1 MFHHETIGRS
11 GRGGATQSPFGEPSL
26 LHDFIKLEAR
36 ILRHTVIRVR
46 SILQGIPMVSTYL
59 SYNLVNRDIKAS
71 LNRTVSDPIVAR
83 QTEYFKEN
91 IGKVSTLEEFLDD
104 YQLYSYAMKAHGLEE
119 MTYAKAFMKK
129 VLASDLSDEK
139 SFANQLT
146 DERYRNFAASFQ
158 FSAEKTDLQ
167 TDAQQTMLLEKYEAS
182 LAAQSDTLEAD
193 AFYYEA
199 MIDKVTNVSGLVNN
213 SRLMTFAL
221 DAFGIDGT
229 YYTKD
234 HLTKILT
241 SDTSDPDSYVN
252 QMVANGAPNAAKFL
266 KLAQAFDFN
275 TDGSLS
281 GATAQTA
288 AQKEAIVSL
297 YVDEEQIYVTD
308 YYRQRERAYYEQKI
322 STITTV
328 DELTAD
334 TRLFNYVKT
343 AFELGSMGASTFK
356 QLVTSDTSDPDS
368 YAATNG
374 GDAWVAVAGK
384 FNFAADG
391 TVDSG
396 MSAQGSTQLASTHS
410 GFSAHYDDADEERK
424 DALIDLFKTNIAE
437 VENVDKLL
445 ADTTMR
451 IILQRTFG
459 FEANEFSARELKRA
473 LTSDFTDPNS
483 FANKSKD
490 TRLIEMSKL
499 FNFDSAGN
507 AAVPLQA
514 HNSLTATMIAKQY
527 VINEVRFLSATEKTE
542 AREKAQKAA
551 ENYQAKIQ
559 SIDTVGKL
567 LADRE
572 VLDVVIGAYGL
583 DSAAVTDDFLKQ
595 AFGSDLSDPKSFVNQ
610 QTDNRW
616 AELVASFNFDA
627 QGKLTRQTIGTI
639 QQRGETME
647 TVNKYLRQTLEETEG
662 QSNEAVRLALYFQR
676 TAPTITDA
684 YGLIAD
690 DALMAVFR
698 TTFGYS
704 DEFSNMNV
712 DQQARIIGENMKLA
726 DLQDPAKLERFLQ
739 RYSAMYDT
747 ENATSSSSALSI
759 LSGGSAGISA
769 DLLFSLSQLK
779 A

>member
-1 MFHHETIGRS
+1 
-11 GRGGATQSPFGEPSL
+11 
-26 LHDFIKLEAR
+26 
-36 ILRHTVIRVR
+36 
-46 SILQGIPMVSTYL
+46 MVSTYL

-71 LNRTVSDPIVAR
+71 LNRTASDPIVTR

-129 VLASDLSDEK
+129 VLESDLSDDA

-158 FSAEKTDLQ
+158 FSAQATDLQ
-167 TDAQQTMLLEKYEAS
+167 TEAQQTELLEKYEAS
-182 LAAQSDTLEAD
+182 LAAESDTLEAE
-193 AFYYEA
+193 AYYYEV

-213 SRLMTFAL
+213 SRLMNFVL
-221 DAFGIDGT
+221 DAYGIDGT

-234 HLTKILT
+234 HLTQILT

-252 QMVANGAPNAAKFL
+252 QLVTNGAANAASFL

-275 TDGSLS
+275 EDGTLA
-281 GATAQTA
+281 GTTAQTA
-288 AQKEAIVSL
+288 AQKEATVSL
-297 YVDEEQIYVTD
+297 YVEEEQTYVTD
-308 YYRQRERAYYEQKI
+308 YYRQRERAYYESKI
-322 STITTV
+322 STITSV

-334 TRLFNYVKT
+334 TRLFEYVRT
-343 AFELGSMGASTFK
+343 AFELGSMSASTFK
-356 QLVTSDTSDPDS
+356 SIVTSDTSDPNS

-384 FNFAADG
+384 FNFASDG

-396 MSAQGSTQLASTHS
+396 MTAQGSTQLASTHS
-410 GFSAHYDDADEERK
+410 GFSTYYDDADVDQK
-424 DALIDLFKTNIAE
+424 QDLIDLFKTNVSEA
-437 VENVDKLL
+437 ENVDDLL
-445 ADTTMR
+445 SDTTMR
-451 IILQRTFG
+451 LILQRTFG
-459 FEANEFSARELKRA
+459 FDSNEFSTSELKKA

-483 FANKSKD
+483 YANKSKD

-499 FNFDSAGN
+499 FNFDSEGN

-527 VINEVRFLSATEKTE
+527 VINQVRFLEDPERTEVRETATEK
-542 AREKAQKAA
+542 AEK
-551 ENYQAKIQ
+551 YQEKIQ
-559 SIDTVGKL
+559 SVDSVSQL
-567 LADRE
+567 LADRD
-572 VLDVVIGAYGL
+572 VVDVVIGAFGF
-583 DSAAVTDDFLKQ
+583 DPEEVTDDFLKQ
-595 AFGSDLSDPKSFVNQ
+595 AFASDLSDPKSFVNLQ
-610 QTDNRW
+610 SDSRW

-627 QGKLTRQTIGTI
+627 EGNLTRETIGTV
-639 QQRGETME
+639 QQRGEVME
-647 TVNKYLRQTLEETEG
+647 TVNKYLRQTLEEAEG
-662 QSNEAVRLALYFQR
+662 ESNEAVRLALYFQR
-676 TAPTITDA
+676 TAPTVTDA

-704 DEFSNMNV
+704 DEFSNMDV
-712 DQQARIIGENMKLA
+712 DQQARIIEENMDLA
-726 DLQDPAKLERFLQ
+726 DLQDPEKLERFLQ
-739 RYSAMYDT
+739 RYTAMYDT
-747 ENATSSSSALSI
+747 ESGVIDSSALTI
-759 LSGGSAGISA
+759 LSGGSGSISA
-769 DLLFSLSQLK
+769 DLLFSLAQLK

>member
-1 MFHHETIGRS
+1 
-11 GRGGATQSPFGEPSL
+11 
-26 LHDFIKLEAR
+26 
-36 ILRHTVIRVR
+36 
-46 SILQGIPMVSTYL
+46 MVSTYL

-71 LNRTVSDPIVAR
+71 LVRTVADPLVAR

-91 IGKVSTLEEFLDD
+91 IGKVSSVEEFLDD

-129 VLASDLSDEK
+129 VLDSDLSDED

-158 FSAEKTDLQ
+158 FSTEATDLQ
-167 TDAQQTMLLEKYEAS
+167 TDSQQAILLERYEAS
-182 LAAQSDTLEAD
+182 LTAQSDTLEAE
-193 AFYYEA
+193 AFYYET
-199 MIDKVTNVSGLVNN
+199 MIDKITNVSGLVNN

-221 DAFGIDGT
+221 DAYGIDGT

-234 HLTKILT
+234 HLTQILT
-241 SDTSDPDSYVN
+241 SDTSDPGSYVN
-252 QMVANGAPNAAKFL
+252 QMVANGAANAASFL
-266 KLAQAFDFN
+266 KMAQAFDFN
-275 TDGSLS
+275 TDGTLS

-288 AQKEAIVSL
+288 AQKEATVSL

-334 TRLFNYVKT
+334 TRLFTYVRT
-343 AFELGSMGASTFK
+343 AFELGSMSASTFK
-356 QLVTSDTSDPDS
+356 QIVTSDTSDPGS

-374 GDAWVAVAGK
+374 GDAWVAIAGK
-384 FNFAADG
+384 FNFASDG
-391 TVDSG
+391 TVDAG

-410 GFSAHYDDADEERK
+410 GFSTFYDDADAERK
-424 DALIDLFKTNIAE
+424 EALTELFKTNMAK
-437 VENVDKLL
+437 VENVDDLL
-445 ADTTMR
+445 SDTAAR
-451 IILQRTFG
+451 LILQRTFG
-459 FEANEFSARELKRA
+459 FESNEFSVRELRQA

-483 FANKSKD
+483 YANKSKD
-490 TRLIEMSKL
+490 SRLIEMSKL
-499 FNFDSAGN
+499 FNFDSEGN

-527 VINEVRFLSATEKTE
+527 VINEVRFLEEPEKTEVRKTATEK
-542 AREKAQKAA
+542 A
-551 ENYQAKIQ
+551 ENYQEKIQ
-559 SIDTVGKL
+559 SIDSVSEL
-567 LADRE
+567 LADRD
-572 VLDVVIGAYGL
+572 VLDVVIGAFGL
-583 DSAAVTDDFLKQ
+583 DPAEVTDEFLKQ
-595 AFGSDLSDPKSFVNQ
+595 AFASDLSNSKSFVNLQ
-610 QTDNRW
+610 SDGRW

-627 QGKLTRQTIGTI
+627 SGNLTRETIGTV
-639 QQRGETME
+639 QQRGETLE

-662 QSNEAVRLALYFQR
+662 ESNEAVRLALYFQR

-698 TTFGYS
+698 TTFGYT
-704 DEFSNMNV
+704 DDFSNMDV
-712 DQQARIIGENMKLA
+712 DQQARIIEDDMELA

-739 RYSAMYDT
+739 RYAAMYDT
-747 ENATSSSSALSI
+747 ENASYDSPALSI
-759 LSGGSAGISA
+759 LSGGTAGISA
-769 DLLFSLSQLK
+769 DLLLSLAQLK

>member
-1 MFHHETIGRS
+1 
-11 GRGGATQSPFGEPSL
+11 
-26 LHDFIKLEAR
+26 
-36 ILRHTVIRVR
+36 
-46 SILQGIPMVSTYL
+46 MVSTYL
-59 SYNLVNRDIKAS
+59 SYNLVNRDIKGS
-71 LNRTVSDPIVAR
+71 INRTASDPLVAR

-91 IGKVSTLEEFLDD
+91 IGKVTTLEGFLDD

-129 VLASDLSDEK
+129 VLESDLSDEK

-167 TDAQQTMLLEKYEAS
+167 TDSQQARLLEKYEAS
-182 LAAQSDTLEAD
+182 LAAQSDTLEAE

-199 MIDKVTNVSGLVNN
+199 VIDNIISVSGLVNN

-221 DAFGIDGT
+221 DAYGIDGT

-234 HLTKILT
+234 HLTKVLT

-252 QMVANGAPNAAKFL
+252 QMVANGAANASKFL
-266 KLAQAFDFN
+266 KLAQAFSFN
-275 TDGSLS
+275 ADGSLS

-288 AQKEAIVSL
+288 AQKEATVSL
-297 YVDEEQIYVTD
+297 YVNEEQIYVTD
-308 YYRQRERAYYEQKI
+308 YYRQRERAYYESKI
-322 STITTV
+322 STLTSV

-334 TRLFNYVKT
+334 TRLFNYVRT
-343 AFELGSMGASTFK
+343 AFELGSMTASTFK
-356 QLVTSDTSDPDS
+356 QIVTSDTSDPNS

-374 GDAWVAVAGK
+374 GDAWVAIAGK
-384 FNFAADG
+384 FNFASDG
-391 TVDSG
+391 TVESG
-396 MSAQGSTQLASTHS
+396 MTAQGSTQLASTHS
-410 GFSAHYDDADEERK
+410 GFATFYDDADEERK
-424 DALIDLFKTNIAE
+424 EALIDLFKTNLAK

-451 IILQRTFG
+451 LVLQRTFG
-459 FEANEFSARELKRA
+459 FEANEFSTRDLKRA

-499 FNFDSAGN
+499 FNFDSEGN
-507 AAVPLQA
+507 AGVPLA
-514 HNSLTATMIAKQY
+514 PHNTLTATMIAKQF
-527 VINEVRFLSATEKTE
+527 VINEVRFLDANEKTA
-542 AREKAQKAA
+542 AREAATKKA
-551 ENYQAKIQ
+551 EVYQERIQ
-559 SIDTVGKL
+559 SIGTVKEL

-583 DSAAVTDDFLKQ
+583 DPKDVTDDFLKQ
-595 AFGSDLSDPKSFVNQ
+595 AFGSDLSDRKSFVNQ
-610 QTDNRW
+610 QPDSRW

-627 QGKLTRQTIGTI
+627 NGNLTRETMGTI

-647 TVNKYLRQTLEETEG
+647 TVNKYLRQTLEEAEG
-662 QSNEAVRLALYFQR
+662 ESNEAVRLALYFQR
-676 TAPTITDA
+676 AAPNITDA

-698 TTFGYS
+698 TTFGFS
-704 DEFSNMNV
+704 DEFSNMDV
-712 DQQARIIGENMKLA
+712 DQQARIINENLKLA
-726 DLQDPAKLERFLQ
+726 DLQDPTKLERFLQ
-739 RYSAMYDT
+739 RYTAMYDT
-747 ENATSSSSALSI
+747 QNNVGASSAATI
-759 LSGGSAGISA
+759 LAGGGGTISA
-769 DLLFSLSQLK
+769 DLLFSLAQLK

>member
-1 MFHHETIGRS
+1 M
-11 GRGGATQSPFGEPSL
+11 
-26 LHDFIKLEAR
+26 
-36 ILRHTVIRVR
+36 
-46 SILQGIPMVSTYL
+46 GIPMVSTYL

-71 LNRTVSDPIVAR
+71 LERTVSDPLVAR

-91 IGKVSTLEEFLDD
+91 ISKVSTLEEFLDD

-129 VLASDLSDEK
+129 VLDSDLSDEK

-167 TDAQQTMLLEKYEAS
+167 TDSQQAILLEKYEAS
-182 LAAQSDTLEAD
+182 LTAQSDTLEAE

-221 DAFGIDGT
+221 DAYGIDGT

-234 HLTKILT
+234 HLTQILT

-252 QMVANGAPNAAKFL
+252 QMVANAAANASSFL

-288 AQKEAIVSL
+288 AQKEATVSL

-356 QLVTSDTSDPDS
+356 SIVTSDTSDPDS

-374 GDAWVAVAGK
+374 GDAWVAIAGK
-384 FNFAADG
+384 FNFASDG
-391 TVDSG
+391 TVESG
-396 MSAQGSTQLASTHS
+396 MTAQGSTQLASTHS
-410 GFSAHYDDADEERK
+410 AFSTYYDDADQERK
-424 DALIDLFKTNIAE
+424 DALTELFKTNISEA
-437 VENVDKLL
+437 ENVDDILS
-445 ADTTMR
+445 DTTMR
-451 IILQRTFG
+451 LVLQRTFG
-459 FEANEFSARELKRA
+459 FEANEFSVRELRQA

-490 TRLIEMSKL
+490 SRLIDMSKL
-499 FNFDSAGN
+499 FNFDSEGN

-527 VINEVRFLSATEKTE
+527 AINEVRFLEDPERTEVRKTATEK
-542 AREKAQKAA
+542 A
-551 ENYQAKIQ
+551 ENYQEKIQ
-559 SIDTVGKL
+559 SIDTAAKL

-572 VLDVVIGAYGL
+572 VLDVVIGAYGF
-583 DSAAVTDDFLKQ
+583 DPAEVTDDFLKR
-595 AFGSDLSDPKSFVNQ
+595 AFASDLSDPKSFVNQ
-610 QTDNRW
+610 QADSRW

-627 QGKLTRQTIGTI
+627 EGNLTRQTIGTV

-662 QSNEAVRLALYFQR
+662 ESNEAVRLALYFQR
-676 TAPTITDA
+676 TAPSITDA

-704 DEFSNMNV
+704 DEFSNMDV
-712 DQQARIIGENMKLA
+712 DQQARIIGENMELS

-747 ENATSSSSALSI
+747 ENASFDNPAISI
-759 LSGGSAGISA
+759 LSGGSASISA
-769 DLLFSLSQLK
+769 DLLFSLAQLK

>member
-1 MFHHETIGRS
+1 
-11 GRGGATQSPFGEPSL
+11 
-26 LHDFIKLEAR
+26 
-36 ILRHTVIRVR
+36 
-46 SILQGIPMVSTYL
+46 MVSTYL

-71 LNRTVSDPIVAR
+71 LNRTGSDPLVAR

-91 IGKVSTLEEFLDD
+91 ISKVTTLEEFLDD

-129 VLASDLSDEK
+129 VLESDLSDDA

-167 TDAQQTMLLEKYEAS
+167 TDAQQAEMLEKYEAS
-182 LAAQSDTLEAD
+182 LAAQGDTLEAE
-193 AFYYEA
+193 AFYYET

-221 DAFGIDGT
+221 DAYGIDGT

-234 HLTKILT
+234 HLTQILT

-252 QMVANGAPNAAKFL
+252 QMVANGASNASSFL
-266 KLAQAFDFN
+266 KLAQAFSFN
-275 TDGSLS
+275 TDGTLS
-281 GATAQTA
+281 GTTAQTA

-297 YVDEEQIYVTD
+297 YVEEEQIYVTD

-322 STITTV
+322 STITSV

-356 QLVTSDTSDPDS
+356 LIVTSDTSDPAN

-374 GDAWVAVAGK
+374 GDAWVAIAGK
-384 FNFAADG
+384 FNFASDG

-396 MSAQGSTQLASTHS
+396 MTAQGSTQLASTNS
-410 GFSAHYDDADEERK
+410 GFATFYDDADLERK
-424 DALIDLFKTNIAE
+424 DALTELFKTNIAE
-437 VENVDKLL
+437 VENVDALL

-451 IILQRTFG
+451 LVLQRTFG
-459 FEANEFSARELKRA
+459 FEANEFSVRELKQA

-483 FANKSKD
+483 YANKSKD
-490 TRLIEMSKL
+490 SRLIEMSKL
-499 FNFDSAGN
+499 FNFDSEGN
-507 AAVPLQA
+507 AAVPLA
-514 HNSLTATMIAKQY
+514 PHNTLTATMIAKQY
-527 VINEVRFLSATEKTE
+527 VINEVRFLEGTEKTSTQE
-542 AREKAQKAA
+542 AATKKA
-551 ENYQAKIQ
+551 ENYQEKIQ
-559 SIDTVGKL
+559 SIDTVAEL

-572 VLDVVIGAYGL
+572 VLDVVIGAFGL
-583 DSAAVTDDFLKQ
+583 DPEEVTDDFLKQ
-595 AFGSDLSDPKSFVNQ
+595 AFASDLSDRKSFVNQ

-627 QGKLTRQTIGTI
+627 SGNLTRQTMGTI

-662 QSNEAVRLALYFQR
+662 ESNEAVRLALYFQR

-704 DEFSNMNV
+704 DEFSNMDV
-712 DQQARIIGENMKLA
+712 DQQARIIGENMELS

-747 ENATSSSSALSI
+747 ENATSNSPALSI

-769 DLLFSLSQLK
+769 DLLFSLAQLK

>member
-1 MFHHETIGRS
+1 
-11 GRGGATQSPFGEPSL
+11 
-26 LHDFIKLEAR
+26 
-36 ILRHTVIRVR
+36 
-46 SILQGIPMVSTYL
+46 MVSTYL
-59 SYNLVNRDIKAS
+59 SYNLVNRDIKGS
-71 LNRTVSDPIVAR
+71 INRTASDPVVAR

-91 IGKVSTLEEFLDD
+91 IGKVTNLEEFLDD

-129 VLASDLSDEK
+129 VLESDLSDEA

-167 TDAQQTMLLEKYEAS
+167 TDSQQAILLERYEAS
-182 LAAQSDTLEAD
+182 LTAQSDTLEAE

-199 MIDKVTNVSGLVNN
+199 VIDNITSVSGLVNN

-221 DAFGIDGT
+221 DAYGIDGNV
-229 YYTKD
+229 YTKD
-234 HLTKILT
+234 HLTKVLT
-241 SDTSDPDSYVN
+241 SDTSDPNSYVN
-252 QMVANGAPNAAKFL
+252 QLVANGAANASKFL
-266 KLAQAFDFN
+266 KLAEAFDFN
-275 TDGSLS
+275 ADGSLS

-322 STITTV
+322 ATITSV

-356 QLVTSDTSDPDS
+356 QIVTSDTSDPNS

-374 GDAWVAVAGK
+374 GDAWVAIAGK
-384 FNFAADG
+384 FNFASDG
-391 TVDSG
+391 TVESG
-396 MSAQGSTQLASTHS
+396 MTAQGSTQLASTNS
-410 GFSAHYDDADEERK
+410 GFATFYDDADEERK
-424 DALIDLFKTNIAE
+424 EALTELFKTNISEA
-437 VENVDKLL
+437 ENVDDILT
-445 ADTTMR
+445 DTTMR
-451 IILQRTFG
+451 LVLQRTFG
-459 FEANEFSARELKRA
+459 FEANEFSVRELRQA

-499 FNFDSAGN
+499 FNFDGEGN
-507 AAVPLQA
+507 AAVPLSP
-514 HNSLTATMIAKQY
+514 HNTLTATMIAKQY
-527 VINEVRFLSATEKTE
+527 VINEVRFLDDNERTA
-542 AREKAQKAA
+542 AREAATKKA
-551 ENYQAKIQ
+551 EVYQERIQ
-559 SIDTVGKL
+559 SIDTVKEL
-567 LADRE
+567 LADRD
-572 VLDVVIGAYGL
+572 VIDVVIGAYGL
-583 DSAAVTDDFLKQ
+583 DPEDVTDDFLKQ
-595 AFGSDLSDPKSFVNQ
+595 VFASDLSDPKSFVNQ
-610 QTDNRW
+610 QPDSRW

-627 QGKLTRQTIGTI
+627 NGNLTRETIGTV
-639 QQRGETME
+639 QQRGETLE

-662 QSNEAVRLALYFQR
+662 ASNEAVRLALYFER
-676 TAPTITDA
+676 TAPNITDA

-698 TTFGYS
+698 TTFGFS
-704 DEFSNMNV
+704 DEFSNMDV
-712 DQQARIIGENMKLA
+712 DQQARIINDNLDLA
-726 DLQDPAKLERFLQ
+726 DLQDPTKLERFLQ
-739 RYSAMYDT
+739 RYTAMYDT
-747 ENATSSSSALSI
+747 ENASFSNSAVSI
-759 LSGGSAGISA
+759 LSGGSGSISA
-769 DLLFSLSQLK
+769 DLLFSLAQLK